1 MHRNINGREF
11 SLLFFPKRSSD
22 TYAMYVSS
30 PPPVWLN
37 GSDMSKI
44 VIDSPG
50 MYCLFF
56 LVTSGKGGEAHITV
70 NGREIP
76 GSYASEKNGVIS
88 GSAVCSIRDRA
99 LPCPLGIKTAGR
111 AREGILLV
119 AKCEV

>member
-1 MHRNINGREF
+1 MHRNTNGREF
-11 SLLFFPKRSSD
+11 SLLFFPERTSD
-22 TYAMYVSS
+22 TYTMYVSS
-30 PPPVWLN
+30 PPPVWLD

-44 VIDSPG
+44 VIASPG

-56 LVTSGKGGEAHITV
+56 LVTSGKGGEAYITV

-76 GSYASEKNGVIS
+76 GSYSPEKDGVIS

-99 LPCPLGIKTAGR
+99 LPCPLGIKIAGR

-119 AKCEV
+119 AKCDV